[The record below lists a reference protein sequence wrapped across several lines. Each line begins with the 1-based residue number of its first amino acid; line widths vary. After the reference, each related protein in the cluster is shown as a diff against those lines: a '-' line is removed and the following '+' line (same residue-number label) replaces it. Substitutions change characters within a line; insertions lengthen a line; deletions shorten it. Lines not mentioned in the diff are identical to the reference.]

1 MSVPRIVRS
10 KYKFNVGSRKN
21 LIVIKPE
28 KRKIN
33 EQKQFLKF
41 GLINIRS
48 LTPKAV
54 IVNEMITDNS
64 FDVLCLT
71 ETWLKPNDYIGL
83 NESTPSNYCYKHEPR
98 QTGRGGGVATIYSD
112 ILNVTQ
118 KTGYRFKSFEILML
132 NVTLSDMQKKSIVS
146 LSLATV
152 YRPPGPYTEFLK
164 EFGDFLSDLLV
175 TADKALIFGDFNIH
189 IDNTNDALGL
199 AFTNLLNC
207 FGVKQNVTG
216 PTHRFNHTLDL
227 IISHGIDLTDID
239 IVPQSDDVTDHFLVS
254 CILRIDDNNY
264 IASRY
269 RPGRTIVPATKDR
282 FANNLPDLSQL
293 LCVPINTHELD
304 KMTGNMGT
312 IFSNTLEAV
321 APIKLKKVREK
332 RTVPWYNSNTHALK
346 KETRSLERKWR
357 KTNLEVFRIAWK
369 NSMSSYR
376 QALKTARAEHIHKL
390 IENNQNNPRFLFST
404 VARLTNNQTPPDL
417 NIPSQLN
424 SNDFMNFFTDKID
437 NIRNTITNVDS
448 TASNTLVL
456 SIAPKDKLQCFTT
469 IGQEELNK
477 LITASKPTT
486 CLLDPV
492 PTKLLKELLPVAEKP
507 LLNIINSSLSLG
519 HVPKP
524 FKLAV
529 IKPLIKKP
537 QLDPSELA
545 NYRPI
550 SNLPFMSKILEKV
563 VSAQLC
569 SYLQKNDLYEEFQSG
584 FRPHHS
590 TETAL
595 VKITNDLLLASDQGC
610 ISLLVLLDLSAAFDT
625 IDHDILIDRLQ
636 NYTGIQGQAL
646 RWFRSY
652 LSDRYHF
659 VYLNGESSHLSP
671 VKYGVPQGSV
681 LGPLL
686 FSIYMLPLGNIIR
699 KYGISFHCYADDT
712 QLYISTRPGETS
724 KLSKLTECVKNVKDW
739 MTNNFL
745 LLNSD
750 KTEILLI
757 GPENITQNLV
767 DYNLQLDGCTVTS
780 STVKNLGVILDSNL
794 SFENHISHVTKT
806 AFFHLRN
813 IAKLRNMLP
822 VPDAEK
828 LVHAFMTSRLDYCN
842 ALLGGCPASSINKLQ
857 VVQNAAARVLT
868 RSRKYD
874 HITPIL
880 QSLHWLPIKF
890 RISYKILLLTYK
902 ALNGLAPAYLTSLLP
917 RYNPSRSLRSQN
929 AGLLIVPRI
938 AKSTKGGRAFSHLAP
953 KLWNSLPDNVRGSDT
968 LPLFKSRLKT
978 HLFGQAFK

>member
-1 MSVPRIVRS
+1 MMLLTI
-10 KYKFNVGSRKN
+10 
-21 LIVIKPE
+21 
-28 KRKIN
+28 
-33 EQKQFLKF
+33 
-41 GLINIRS
+41 S
-48 LTPKAV
+48 L
-54 IVNEMITDNS
+54 
-64 FDVLCLT
+64 
-71 ETWLKPNDYIGL
+71 Y
-83 NESTPSNYCYKHEPR
+83 
-98 QTGRGGGVATIYSD
+98 
-112 ILNVTQ
+112 
-118 KTGYRFKSFEILML
+118 
-132 NVTLSDMQKKSIVS
+132 
-146 LSLATV
+146 
-152 YRPPGPYTEFLK
+152 
-164 EFGDFLSDLLV
+164 
-175 TADKALIFGDFNIH
+175 
-189 IDNTNDALGL
+189 
-199 AFTNLLNC
+199 
-207 FGVKQNVTG
+207 
-216 PTHRFNHTLDL
+216 
-227 IISHGIDLTDID
+227 
-239 IVPQSDDVTDHFLVS
+239 
-254 CILRIDDNNY
+254 
-264 IASRY
+264 
-269 RPGRTIVPATKDR
+269 
-282 FANNLPDLSQL
+282 
-293 LCVPINTHELD
+293 
-304 KMTGNMGT
+304 
-312 IFSNTLEAV
+312 
-321 APIKLKKVREK
+321 
-332 RTVPWYNSNTHALK
+332 
-346 KETRSLERKWR
+346 RSLERKWR

-376 QALKTARAEHIHKL
+376 QALKTFRAEHIHKL

-424 SNDFMNFFTDKID
+424 SNDFMNFFSDKID
-437 NIRNTITNVDS
+437 NIRNTITYVDS

-477 LITASKPTT
+477 LITSSKPTAF
-486 CLLDPV
+486 LLDPV
-492 PTKLLKELLPVAEKP
+492 PTKLLKELLPVTEKP

-524 FKLAV
+524 FKLAI

-550 SNLPFMSKILEKV
+550 SNLPFMSKNFRKSCV
-563 VSAQLC
+563 C
-569 SYLQKNDLYEEFQSG
+569 SIVLLPAKKKDLYEEFQWG

-659 VYLNGESSHLSP
+659 VYLNGESSHLST

-686 FSIYMLPLGNIIR
+686 FSIYMLPLGNTIR

-712 QLYISTRPGETS
+712 QLYISTRPDETS

-767 DYNLQLDGCTVTS
+767 DYNLKQYGCTVTS
-780 STVKNLGVILDSNL
+780 STVKNPGVILDSNL

-880 QSLHWLPIKF
+880 QSLHWLLIKF

-902 ALNGLAPAYLTSLLP
+902 ALSGLAPAYLTSLLKHSNNASHNFGLQL
-917 RYNPSRSLRSQN
+917 YLIKFALLFFSL
-929 AGLLIVPRI
+929 G
-938 AKSTKGGRAFSHLAP
+938 
-953 KLWNSLPDNVRGSDT
+953 
-968 LPLFKSRLKT
+968 
-978 HLFGQAFK
+978 

>member
-83 NESTPSNYCYKHEPR
+83 NESTPPNYCYKHEPR

-227 IISHGIDLTDID
+227 IISHGIDITDID

-254 CILRIDDNNY
+254 CILRINNNNY